1 MSFIKQHIYLF
12 LLLLTITE
20 GPITSFVSSGFAA
33 QGFLRIE
40 YVFAIALLWDII
52 WDVILYL
59 IGRFLYKIKRIQR
72 QHQKISNNKFYK
84 NLYEKYPLLFFL
96 IVKITPYLST
106 PSLISTGIKKR
117 KFFSF
122 LKYSFFVSV
131 IVKTVYITIGYL
143 WSVSLGQLDKFL
155 DGRKMTILYIVGG
168 VLLFRWTKKLYQ
180 KLAEI
185 LKNKAKKAK

>member
-52 WDVILYL
+52 WDIILYL
-59 IGRFLYKIKRIQR
+59 IGRFLYKIQRIKR
-72 QHQKISNNKFYK
+72 QHQKITKNKLYK
-84 NLYEKYPLLFFL
+84 NLYEKYPFLFFL
-96 IVKITPYLST
+96 IVKITPYLSA

-122 LKYSFFVSV
+122 LKYSFFVSI

-143 WSVSLGQLDKFL
+143 WSVSLGQLNRFL
-155 DGRKMTILYIVGG
+155 DGRKMIMLYIVGG
-168 VLLFRWTKKLYQ
+168 VLLFRWIKKLYQ
-180 KLAEI
+180 RLVKVLKKEIKKL
-185 LKNKAKKAK
+185 